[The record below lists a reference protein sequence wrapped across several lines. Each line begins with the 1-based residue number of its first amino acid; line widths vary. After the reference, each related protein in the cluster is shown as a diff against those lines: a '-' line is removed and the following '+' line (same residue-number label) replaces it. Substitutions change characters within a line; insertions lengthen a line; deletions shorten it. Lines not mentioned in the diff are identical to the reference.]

1 MAEKLDPNIR
11 LLRQVALVTILW
23 GATAAA
29 TKSDWLA
36 RQDSLPAR
44 VALVAI
50 GFGGFIPIVFVYAK
64 SIRMQDEFNQRVHL
78 IALGVAFALIGVLSY
93 TIDLLHQARFIQQPS
108 SYALWALMLIVWW
121 LSIVIVPRVYR

>member
-1 MAEKLDPNIR
+1 MAERLDPNIR

-29 TKSDWLA
+29 TKSDWFA

-93 TIDLLHQARFIQQPS
+93 AIDLLHQARFIQQPS
-108 SYALWALMLIVWW
+108 SSGLWALMLIVWW